1 MNIAEEI
8 RRLCREKNAIIM
20 AHYYQR
26 PEIQDIAD
34 FVGDSLA
41 LAQVAA
47 KTDADIIVMCG
58 VHFMAE
64 TAKILCP
71 DKKVLIPAPEAG
83 CSLADSCKA
92 ADLAAWKVAH
102 PNHMVVSYVNTSAA
116 VKALTDVVVTSSN
129 ALKIVKQLP
138 EDRPILFGPDQ
149 NLGGYI
155 NRMTGRSMELWNGG
169 CHVHARFSEEALLA
183 LKEQYPTAKVLAH
196 PECKQSIL
204 QHADVIGSTQALLDY
219 AKQSMADTK
228 NSLPFREGMGV
239 GSLLAIGEIGLDY
252 HWDTTFKEQQ
262 HEALREQMRWAEQ
275 YHLPVM
281 IHSRDATED
290 TLKILREFPTVK
302 GVMHCFS
309 GSHEVAQQVV
319 EMGYYLGIG
328 GVLTFKNCK
337 LAEHLVGI
345 PLERLVLETDAPYM
359 APVPHRGKR
368 NESRWMW
375 YVVERLAQVY
385 NCTPEHVNE
394 VTTANAKA
402 LFVINL

>member
-1 MNIAEEI
+1 MNIVEEI
-8 RRLCREKNAIIM
+8 RALCQEKNAIIM

-26 PEIQDIAD
+26 PEIQDVAD

-219 AKQSMADTK
+219 AKQSMADTN

-239 GSLLAIGEIGLDY
+239 GLQFI
-252 HWDTTFKEQQ
+252 
-262 HEALREQMRWAEQ
+262 
-275 YHLPVM
+275 V
-281 IHSRDATED
+281 ATESGILHEMQKSCPEVEFIAVPAEGGGCNECEYMRMC
-290 TLKILREFPTVK
+290 TLENLRD
-302 GVMHCFS
+302 C
-309 GSHEVAQQVV
+309 
-319 EMGYYLGIG
+319 L
-328 GVLTFKNCK
+328 L
-337 LAEHLVGI
+337 
-345 PLERLVLETDAPYM
+345 
-359 APVPHRGKR
+359 
-368 NESRWMW
+368 NESNEIA
-375 YVVERLAQVY
+375 VEETIAHDAIRPIQRML
-385 NCTPEHVNE
+385 EMS
-394 VTTANAKA
+394 
-402 LFVINL
+402 

>member
-1 MNIAEEI
+1 MNNLSEQI
-8 RRLCREKNAIIM
+8 RQLCQEKNAIIM

-26 PEIQDIAD
+26 PEIQDVAD

-71 DKKVLIPAPEAG
+71 NKKVLIPAPEAG

-219 AKQSMADTK
+219 AKQS
-228 NSLPFREGMGV
+228 NS
-239 GSLLAIGEIGLDY
+239 SLERPISNS
-252 HWDTTFKEQQ
+252 
-262 HEALREQMRWAEQ
+262 EASHLQ
-275 YHLPVM
+275 YIV
-281 IHSRDATED
+281 ATESGIFHEMQKSCPEVEFIAVPAEGGGCNECEYMRMC
-290 TLKILREFPTVK
+290 TLENLRD
-302 GVMHCFS
+302 C
-309 GSHEVAQQVV
+309 
-319 EMGYYLGIG
+319 L
-328 GVLTFKNCK
+328 L
-337 LAEHLVGI
+337 
-345 PLERLVLETDAPYM
+345 
-359 APVPHRGKR
+359 
-368 NESRWMW
+368 NESNEIA
-375 YVVERLAQVY
+375 VEETIAHDAIRPIQRML
-385 NCTPEHVNE
+385 EMS
-394 VTTANAKA
+394 
-402 LFVINL
+402 

>member
-92 ADLAAWKVAH
+92 ADLAAWKAAH
-102 PNHMVVSYVNTSAA
+102 PDHMVVSYVNTSAA

-138 EDRPILFGPDQ
+138 KDKPILFGPDQ

-155 NRMTGRSMELWNGG
+155 NRMIGRKMDLWNGG

-183 LKEQYPTAKVLAH
+183 LKEQYPNAKVLAH

-204 QHADVIGSTQALLDY
+204 QHADVIGSTQALLNY
-219 AKQSMADTK
+219 AIA
-228 NSLPFREGMGV
+228 NSSSERPI
-239 GSLLAIGEIGLDY
+239 SNS
-252 HWDTTFKEQQ
+252 
-262 HEALREQMRWAEQ
+262 EASHIQ
-275 YHLPVM
+275 Y
-281 IHSRDATED
+281 IIATESG
-290 TLKILREFPTVK
+290 ILHEMQKACPEVEFIAVPA
-302 GVMHCFS
+302 VMDDMTICQCN
-309 GSHEVAQQVV
+309 EC
-319 EMGYYLGIG
+319 E
-328 GVLTFKNCK
+328 
-337 LAEHLVGI
+337 
-345 PLERLVLETDAPYM
+345 YM
-359 APVPHRGKR
+359 RMCTIE
-368 NESRWMW
+368 N
-375 YVVERLAQVY
+375 LY
-385 NCTPEHVNE
+385 NCLRDEMVE
-394 VTTANAKA
+394 IIVDEAIAKDA
-402 LFVINL
+402 IRPIQRMLEMS

>member
-1 MNIAEEI
+1 MNIVEEI
-8 RRLCREKNAIIM
+8 RALCREKNAIIM

-26 PEIQDIAD
+26 PEIQDVAD

-92 ADLAAWKVAH
+92 TDLAAWKAAH
-102 PNHMVVSYVNTSAA
+102 PDHMVVSYVNTSAA

-138 EDRPILFGPDQ
+138 EDQPILFGPDQ

-155 NRMTGRSMELWNGG
+155 NRMTGRKMDLWNGG
-169 CHVHARFSEEALLA
+169 CHVHARFSEEALFQ
-183 LKEQYPTAKVLAH
+183 LKAQYPNAKVLAH

-219 AKQSMADTK
+219 AKKSVQSL
-228 NSLPFREGMGV
+228 SLKGESEAASFIIATESGILHEMQKACPEVEFIPVPAEGGGCNECEYMRMCT
-239 GSLLAIGEIGLDY
+239 L
-252 HWDTTFKEQQ
+252 QN
-262 HEALREQMRWAEQ
+262 LREC
-275 YHLPVM
+275 L
-281 IHSRDATED
+281 
-290 TLKILREFPTVK
+290 F
-302 GVMHCFS
+302 
-309 GSHEVAQQVV
+309 HE
-319 EMGYYLGIG
+319 
-328 GVLTFKNCK
+328 N
-337 LAEHLVGI
+337 
-345 PLERLVLETDAPYM
+345 
-359 APVPHRGKR
+359 
-368 NESRWMW
+368 
-375 YVVERLAQVY
+375 
-385 NCTPEHVNE
+385 NE
-394 VTTANAKA
+394 VIVDEDVAKDA
-402 LFVINL
+402 IRPIQRMLEMS

>member
-8 RRLCREKNAIIM
+8 RCLCREKNAIIM

-92 ADLAAWKVAH
+92 ADLAAWKAAH
-102 PNHMVVSYVNTSAA
+102 PDHMVVSYVNTSAA

-138 EDRPILFGPDQ
+138 EDKPILFGPDQ

-155 NRMTGRSMELWNGG
+155 NRMTGRKMDLWNGG

-183 LKEQYPTAKVLAH
+183 LKEQYPNAKVLAH
-196 PECKQSIL
+196 PECKAAIL
-204 QHADVIGSTQALLDY
+204 QHADVIGSTQALLNY
-219 AKQSMADTK
+219 AIA
-228 NSLPFREGMGV
+228 NS
-239 GSLLAIGEIGLDY
+239 SLERPISNS
-252 HWDTTFKEQQ
+252 
-262 HEALREQMRWAEQ
+262 EASHIQ
-275 YHLPVM
+275 Y
-281 IHSRDATED
+281 IIATESG
-290 TLKILREFPTVK
+290 ILHEMQKTCPEVEF
-302 GVMHCFS
+302 
-309 GSHEVAQQVV
+309 
-319 EMGYYLGIG
+319 I
-328 GVLTFKNCK
+328 
-337 LAEHLVGI
+337 
-345 PLERLVLETDAPYM
+345 
-359 APVPHRGKR
+359 PVPAEGGGC
-368 NESRWMW
+368 NECEYMRM
-375 YVVERLAQVY
+375 
-385 NCTPEHVNE
+385 CTLQNLRDCLLNECNE
-394 VTTANAKA
+394 VFVDEDIAKDA
-402 LFVINL
+402 IRPIQRMLEMS

>member
-1 MNIAEEI
+1 MNIVEEI
-8 RRLCREKNAIIM
+8 RALCQEKNAIIM

-26 PEIQDIAD
+26 PEIQDVAD

-92 ADLAAWKVAH
+92 ADLAAWKAAH

-155 NRMTGRSMELWNGG
+155 NRMTGRNMELWNGG

-183 LKEQYPTAKVLAH
+183 LKAQYPAAKVLAH
-196 PECKQSIL
+196 PECKQAIL

-219 AKQSMADTK
+219 AKTNTHSP
-228 NSLPFREGMGV
+228 LP
-239 GSLLAIGEIGLDY
+239 LTPYPLPI
-252 HWDTTFKEQQ
+252 T
-262 HEALREQMRWAEQ
+262 Q
-275 YHLPVM
+275 Y
-281 IHSRDATED
+281 IIATESGILHEMQKSCPEVEFIAVPAEGGGCNECEYMRMC
-290 TLKILREFPTVK
+290 TLENLRD
-302 GVMHCFS
+302 C
-309 GSHEVAQQVV
+309 
-319 EMGYYLGIG
+319 L
-328 GVLTFKNCK
+328 L
-337 LAEHLVGI
+337 
-345 PLERLVLETDAPYM
+345 
-359 APVPHRGKR
+359 
-368 NESRWMW
+368 NESNEIA
-375 YVVERLAQVY
+375 VEETIAHDAIRPIQRML
-385 NCTPEHVNE
+385 EMS
-394 VTTANAKA
+394 
-402 LFVINL
+402 